1 MMNEIYPWL
10 TPQWQQLMALRQN
23 KRMPH
28 ALLFTGVS
36 GLGKTSLAHALGHAL
51 LCKQP
56 MNDKNMGD
64 QNTAGTEANN
74 GKACGHCSSC
84 QLLAADTHPDYYHIK
99 PLPPEKSKSKKPV
112 LSIRIDAIREL
123 CSKLSQTSQMGG
135 YRIAIIEQ
143 ADMMN
148 VASANSLLKT
158 LEEPGDN
165 TLLILLSANPNRLPV
180 TIRSRCQQLKIATP
194 EFSQVETWLQEKGEF
209 TNAEQCLAAFSLAH
223 QAPLAALSVVE
234 ETEQRTL
241 LASALLARFNRENVL
256 DYSLKLSQGDKQQ
269 LLVWMLDWV
278 NDLVYLSTAASSAN
292 EHHSRLVNRENQQQ
306 LSQLAQRVN
315 RVRLFDLQS
324 QILQTL
330 QQGAIALNPQ
340 LLWENLLL
348 SWDRL

>member
-1 MMNEIYPWL
+1 MSNIYPWL
-10 TPQWQQLMALRQN
+10 IPQWQQLMALHN
-23 KRMPH
+23 KNRMPH
-28 ALLFTGVS
+28 AMLFTGAS
-36 GLGKTSLAHALGHAL
+36 GLGKTALAHALGHTL
-51 LCKQP
+51 LCQRP
-56 MNDKNMGD
+56 I
-64 QNTAGTEANN
+64 AGNQETDDD
-74 GKACGHCSSC
+74 GKACGQCTSC
-84 QLLAADTHPDYYHIK
+84 QLLSAGTHPDYYHLK

-112 LSIRIDAIREL
+112 LSIRINAIREL
-123 CSKLSQTSQMGG
+123 CSKLSQTSQMSG

-180 TIRSRCQQLKIATP
+180 TIRSRCRQLKIATP
-194 EFSQVETWLQEKGEF
+194 EFSQVELWLQEKGEF
-209 TNAEQCLAAFSLAH
+209 ADAEQCLAAFSLAH
-223 QAPLAALSVVE
+223 QAPLAALAVAE
-234 ETEQRTL
+234 ESEQRTL
-241 LASALLARFNRENVL
+241 LASALLARFNHENVL
-256 DYSLKLSQGDKQQ
+256 DYSLKLSQGDKQK
-269 LLVWMLDWV
+269 LLAWMLDWV
-278 NDLVYLSTAASSAN
+278 NDLVYLTTAASGADDNHTRLAN
-292 EHHSRLVNRENQQQ
+292 RDNKQQ

-315 RVRLFDLQS
+315 KARLFSLQS